1 MSTPGRTTDS
11 MEEWIGLAHVRP
23 RQGNS
28 TLGNALGA
36 HVAAVALAISAKDF
50 SEKVVALL
58 NEYEFDVIAIE
69 DVELARDRAKR
80 VATAI
85 EIDNLTA
92 QLSSTSPVILGT
104 FHSYLSN

>member
-1 MSTPGRTTDS
+1 MGK
-11 MEEWIGLAHVRP
+11 WIGLAHVRP

-50 SEKVVALL
+50 REKVVALL

-69 DVELARDRAKR
+69 DVELARDRTKR
-80 VATAI
+80 VEIAI
-85 EIDNLTA
+85 EIDNLIA
-92 QLSSTSPVILGT
+92 QLSPVSPVVLGT
-104 FHSYLSN
+104 FHSYLSK